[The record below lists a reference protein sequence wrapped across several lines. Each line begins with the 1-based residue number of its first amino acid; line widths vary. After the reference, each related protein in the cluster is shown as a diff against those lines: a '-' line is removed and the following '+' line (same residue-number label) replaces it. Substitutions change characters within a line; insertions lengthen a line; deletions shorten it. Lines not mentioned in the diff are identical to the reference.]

1 MSNLQPVFTNR
12 TPSPANYRS
21 CTRCRRRSYN
31 LPRPSLLHSRLEAVV
46 HERQL
51 PPPPHPSF
59 GICWHSVVQA
69 RRSSARPA
77 SPRPRSLAPTVYI
90 SMPVCLRGG
99 ACPGSVPAPP
109 ALLPPP
115 PLSVAAAPCGV
126 PDETDRGPRG
136 QGAASAGL
144 QRRSMSDDKSVKCQV
159 VFSRKM
165 ERVSIVSESVCADHP
180 RAREQTLPK
189 TRAHGCALTPD
200 TLGAPRD
207 DKTTYGPP
215 VTNLPVAGARVSAPA
230 GVPGRT
236 GPTRGTCVCAAVL
249 T

>member
-1 MSNLQPVFTNR
+1 MCLLAIRMLIAGTEYFYRYAKTSLMSNLQPVFTNR

-109 ALLPPP
+109 ALHPPP
-115 PLSVAAAPCGV
+115 PY
-126 PDETDRGPRG
+126 
-136 QGAASAGL
+136 
-144 QRRSMSDDKSVKCQV
+144 RSQQHHV
-159 VFSRKM
+159 VFLTR
-165 ERVSIVSESVCADHP
+165 RIAARAG
-180 RAREQTLPK
+180 RARP
-189 TRAHGCALTPD
+189 RRD
-200 TLGAPRD
+200 FSDGA
-207 DKTTYGPP
+207 
-215 VTNLPVAGARVSAPA
+215 
-230 GVPGRT
+230 
-236 GPTRGTCVCAAVL
+236 
-249 T
+249 